1 MKKYKQGDIVLIK
14 YPYSDKNISKQRP
27 VLIVSKKHNN
37 PLYIVA
43 KITSKIR
50 KNSTVITIDNNDV
63 DKPLPKKSQV
73 VINDLYSVHYSGILK
88 KFGFR

>member
-1 MKKYKQGDIVLIK
+1 MKKYKQGDIVLIN
-14 YPYSDKNISKQRP
+14 YPYSDKNITKQRP

-50 KNSTVITIDNNDV
+50 KSSTVVTIENHNV
-63 DKPLPKKSQV
+63 DKIYQE
-73 VINDLYSVHYSGILK
+73 NLK
-88 KFGFR
+88 